1 VRYLSDEWI
10 LAVAQEVGADPAVA
24 AAAAG
29 HTVAITQVVTDSP
42 FGEVT
47 YHLVCADGRVQFG
60 AGAAP
65 SDVTFRQSYDTAV
78 AIARGEL
85 NAAESFIT
93 GKVRFSGNH
102 EKVIAAQPF
111 FAALDSVFT
120 RVRARTTFD

>member
-10 LAVAQEVGADPAVA
+10 DEVARDIESDKAVATA
-24 AAAAG
+24 AAA
-29 HTVAITQVVTDSP
+29 HSVAVTQVVTDTP

-47 YHLVCADGRVQFG
+47 YHLVCSEGKPQFG
-60 AGAAP
+60 KGP
-65 SDVTFRQSYDTAV
+65 VPCDVTFRQSYETAV

-102 EKVIAAQPF
+102 EKIIAAQDF
-111 FAALDSVFT
+111 FAALDAVFT
-120 RVRARTTFD
+120 RVRARTTFE

>member
-1 VRYLSDEWI
+1 
-10 LAVAQEVGADPAVA
+10 
-24 AAAAG
+24 
-29 HTVAITQVVTDSP
+29 
-42 FGEVT
+42 
-47 YHLVCADGRVQFG
+47 VCADGRVQFG

>member
-1 VRYLSDEWI
+1 MRYLSDEWI
-10 LAVAQEVGADPAVA
+10 SAVAHEVGADPAVA
-24 AAAAG
+24 AAAAD

-47 YHLVCADGRVQFG
+47 YHLVCADGRVHFG
-60 AGAAP
+60 AGPAP

-102 EKVIAAQPF
+102 ETVIAAQPF

-120 RVRARTTFD
+120 RVRARTTFN

>member
-10 LAVAQEVGADPAVA
+10 SAVAHEVGADPAVA
-24 AAAAG
+24 AAAVG

-42 FGEVT
+42 LGEVT
-47 YHLVCADGRVQFG
+47 YHLVCADGRVHFG
-60 AGAAP
+60 AGPAP

-102 EKVIAAQPF
+102 ETVIAAQPF

-120 RVRARTTFD
+120 RVRARTTFN